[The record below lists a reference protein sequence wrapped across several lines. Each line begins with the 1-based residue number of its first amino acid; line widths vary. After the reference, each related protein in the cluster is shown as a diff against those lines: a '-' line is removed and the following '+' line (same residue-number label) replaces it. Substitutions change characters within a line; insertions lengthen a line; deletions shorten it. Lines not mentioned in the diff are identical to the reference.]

1 MKPKIAKRRRVASKP
16 FRQSGRPVHP
26 SVLMLLVLLSI
37 CVGCKQSSE
46 AMQSGESSMPIE
58 ITSTAFEQGMSIPS
72 QYTGDGADQ
81 SPPLRWSEL
90 PSGTK
95 SIALICDD
103 PDAPR
108 GTWVHWVLFNLPPGT
123 RELEE
128 GVPTTATLPSG
139 AKQGKNDF
147 GNIGYGGPAPPKG
160 KPHRYFF
167 NLYALAV
174 VVDLPPGATKAELV
188 DAMKGHVLAEGQL
201 MGTYKR

>member
-1 MKPKIAKRRRVASKP
+1 M
-16 FRQSGRPVHP
+16 
-26 SVLMLLVLLSI
+26 SI
-37 CVGCKQSSE
+37 E
-46 AMQSGESSMPIE
+46 L
-58 ITSTAFEQGMSIPS
+58 TSTAFQAGATIPK

-81 SPPLRWSEL
+81 SPPLHWSEP

-108 GTWVHWVLFNLPPGT
+108 GTWVHWVLFNLPAQT

-128 GVPTTATLPSG
+128 GVPTTETLGNG

-167 NLYALAV
+167 KLYALDV
-174 VVDLPPGATKAELV
+174 TLDLPPGATKAQLE
-188 DAMKGHVLAEGQL
+188 DAMKGHILAEGQL